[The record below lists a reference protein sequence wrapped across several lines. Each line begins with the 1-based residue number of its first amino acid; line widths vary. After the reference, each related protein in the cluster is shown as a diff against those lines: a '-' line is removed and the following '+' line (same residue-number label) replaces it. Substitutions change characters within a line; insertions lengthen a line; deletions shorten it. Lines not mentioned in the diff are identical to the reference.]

1 LKLEPAPRLS
11 PFLSL
16 FSLVLTLRLAWFGL
30 LASALLLLQLV
41 LPALK
46 CQQEQPLLIQLLLP
60 HLKEQLAL
68 PP

>member
-1 LKLEPAPRLS
+1 
-11 PFLSL
+11 
-16 FSLVLTLRLAWFGL
+16 VLTLRLAWFGM